1 MPLPNTSFIHF
12 NKRAVSLQS
21 LELKRL
27 QNQPKSRQGSQ
38 KRIQTAELNDG
49 SEVKEQS

>member
-1 MPLPNTSFIHF
+1 MSVTEESNIYPIGRQASFISF

-27 QNQPKSRQGSQ
+27 
-38 KRIQTAELNDG
+38 
-49 SEVKEQS
+49 